1 MFHVAAKSRRLLA
14 SAAGSDFPLIPERVR
29 PGPQF
34 FWHGGLM
41 ADDANTY
48 QPTAEE
54 YRERAQ
60 LLRSAVKTM
69 RTAEGRRNFLD
80 LAQECE
86 KFADSMER
94 AG

>member
-1 MFHVAAKSRRLLA
+1 M
-14 SAAGSDFPLIPERVR
+14 AGD
-29 PGPQF
+29 
-34 FWHGGLM
+34 
-41 ADDANTY
+41 ADTY

-69 RTAEGRRNFLD
+69 RTTEGRRNFLD

-94 AG
+94 SG

>member
-1 MFHVAAKSRRLLA
+1 M
-14 SAAGSDFPLIPERVR
+14 AG
-29 PGPQF
+29 
-34 FWHGGLM
+34 
-41 ADDANTY
+41 DANAY

-86 KFADSMER
+86 NFADSMER